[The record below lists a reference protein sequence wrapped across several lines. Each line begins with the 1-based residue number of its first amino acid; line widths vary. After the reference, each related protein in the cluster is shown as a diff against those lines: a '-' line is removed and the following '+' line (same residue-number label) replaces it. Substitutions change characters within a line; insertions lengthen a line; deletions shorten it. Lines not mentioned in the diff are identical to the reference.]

1 MTEFFFFN
9 IFGTKFATAV
19 NKTDKVSY
27 EKYILFLLLIMT
39 VSFDA
44 QNAYDVG
51 EWFKFRIHYGI
62 VNAGYATLEV
72 KDAVI
77 IKKSSMLWVRL
88 YDRYVRF
95 FFKVD
100 DLYESY
106 IDKESGNPL
115 KYVRKINEGGYV
127 KPRGFF

>member
-1 MTEFFFFN
+1 
-9 IFGTKFATAV
+9 
-19 NKTDKVSY
+19 
-27 EKYILFLLLIMT
+27 MT

-44 QNAYDVG
+44 PKQDADAG

-77 IKKSSMLWVRL
+77 NNKKIFHVVGKGYTTGMS
-88 YDRYVRF
+88 RF

-127 KPRGFF
+127 KTKRVFLINRQ